1 MKVLVTGAAGQLGH
15 DVMDELKKRGHE
27 GIGVDVQE
35 MDVTDAEKV
44 RQGITGGGGGGGS
57 RQSTVRLTLRWMRQ
71 KTMQNCAGRS
81 MRTALNI

>member
-1 MKVLVTGAAGQLGH
+1 MKVLVTGAAGQLRH

-44 RQGITGGGGGGGS
+44 RQVITAAD
-57 RQSTVRLTLRWMRQ
+57 VDAVIH
-71 KTMQNCAGRS
+71 CAAY
-81 MRTALNI
+81 TALSSAASTAV